1 MGLAP
6 FTLYHVPCI
15 LPLVSEFIMPRF
27 EELDVWKRATS
38 LSVNLY
44 RSLSELKDYG
54 FRDQIT
60 RSSLSIPSNIAEGYE
75 RNSDREFANFLN
87 YAKGSAGE
95 LRTQIYI
102 GIEIGYINVK
112 TGKEWMLECEEIS
125 KMLHGLLEAVRK
137 RLQHE

>member
-1 MGLAP
+1 
-6 FTLYHVPCI
+6 
-15 LPLVSEFIMPRF
+15 MPRF